1 MLGFEGDQFGGDL
14 AGTRPF
20 LGSQWDQGSTML
32 KFLASDGEN
41 EISSSSSS

>member
-1 MLGFEGDQFGGDL
+1 MLGFEGGQFGGDL

-20 LGSQWDQGSTML
+20 LGSQWDQGSTMFE
-32 KFLASDGEN
+32 FLALDGEN